1 MSTPAQTT
9 ETVIDPELLK
19 KISVQLTDEGKLMEA
34 GWIGLRLATG
44 LTDAPTAQLREMR
57 MAFFAGAQ
65 HVFHTIMTI
74 MDDDREPTEDD
85 LRRVEFIDAE
95 LQAFIR
101 DFTGAKHDA

>member
-1 MSTPAQTT
+1 MATYLNTSATP
-9 ETVIDPELLK
+9 EF
-19 KISVQLTDEGKLMEA
+19 LTKLSKDLVDEGRLMEA

-44 LTDAPTAQLREMR
+44 LEFAPADQLREMR

-74 MDDDREPTEDD
+74 MDEDSEPTEDD
-85 LRRVEFIDAE
+85 LRRMELIDAE